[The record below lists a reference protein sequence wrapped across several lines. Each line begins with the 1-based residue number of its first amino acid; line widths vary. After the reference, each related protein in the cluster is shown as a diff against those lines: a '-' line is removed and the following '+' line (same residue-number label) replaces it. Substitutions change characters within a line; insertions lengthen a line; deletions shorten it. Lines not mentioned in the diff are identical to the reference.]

1 MIGNGAE
8 CNEATNI
15 HLSPTAR
22 RMGHPHA
29 GVQTVA
35 SRHLS
40 ENVHSWLIDVLSK
53 FVPSAPSMR
62 ILLLWTACLLLTQTA
77 VLAQTAPEE
86 LRKAARNPFANV
98 IKLPFDE
105 NFTFNQ
111 GPYDRNANS
120 LAIEPVIPLSIT
132 GEWLLVTR
140 VVAAALAYQPNEAK
154 SGGTTGTG
162 DTTVSFFLSPA
173 HTGKLIWG
181 VGPAILM
188 PTATSNQLGA
198 GKWGVGP
205 TGALLVEPEW
215 GSAGVLVQNIWSVAG
230 GSNRSPVN
238 QMQLE
243 PMFSYNLP
251 RGWYLT
257 SSPTIIADWTQPSSK
272 RWLVPIGGG
281 AGRSFK
287 IGKQAVDSN
296 LTLYWSAVRPENLFL
311 PKWQLCLEFTFLF
324 PITKHSRTPNH

>member
-1 MIGNGAE
+1 
-8 CNEATNI
+8 
-15 HLSPTAR
+15 
-22 RMGHPHA
+22 
-29 GVQTVA
+29 
-35 SRHLS
+35 LS
-40 ENVHSWLIDVLSK
+40 ENIHSWLIDVLSK
-53 FVPSAPSMR
+53 FVPPASLMR
-62 ILLLWTACLLLTQTA
+62 ILLVWTACLLLTQTA
-77 VLAQTAPEE
+77 VLAQAAPEE

-105 NFTFNQ
+105 DFTLNQ
-111 GPYDRNANS
+111 EPYDRNANS
-120 LAIEPVIPLSIT
+120 LMIEPVIPLSIT
-132 GEWLLVTR
+132 EDWLLVTR
-140 VVAAALAYQPNEAK
+140 VVATAVAYQPNAAK

-173 HTGKLIWG
+173 RTGKLIWG

-198 GKWGVGP
+198 GKWGVEP
-205 TGALLVEPEW
+205 TGAVLVEPEW
-215 GSAGVLVQNIWSVAG
+215 GSAGVLLQNIWSVAG

-257 SSPTIIADWTQPSSK
+257 TSPTIIADWTQPSSK

-296 LTLYWSAVRPENLFL
+296 LTFSMSGLMVP
-311 PKWQLCLEFTFLF
+311 
-324 PITKHSRTPNH
+324 SRL